1 LFIPDLDPDF
11 LPTLYPGSRE
21 SKGTGS
27 PVPDPD
33 PQHWILL
40 TEEKKLIIKAV
51 VQAALT
57 ARVRTVT
64 VTNKFANNNKS
75 CCSGCPDCAGA
86 YGDGDEQ
93 VRCSCCRAQCSAPA
107 SSRQVF
113 HHRKIRAPGRRN
125 HFTAS
130 KPSIKALDPV
140 LRILFPHFSAKIWQ
154 LKFYFFYL
162 WINALLAMFSCPCCQ
177 SRKRLLP

>member
-64 VTNKFANNNKS
+64 VTNKFAVPVVVHSVQLPPQAAKFFTTAKFEPRV
-75 CCSGCPDCAGA
+75 G
-86 YGDGDEQ
+86 ETI
-93 VRCSCCRAQCSAPA
+93 
-107 SSRQVF
+107 SRLV
-113 HHRKIRAPGRRN
+113 N
-125 HFTAS
+125 
-130 KPSIKALDPV
+130 
-140 LRILFPHFSAKIWQ
+140 
-154 LKFYFFYL
+154 
-162 WINALLAMFSCPCCQ
+162 LL
-177 SRKRLLP
+177 